1 MKLSELKL
9 APADLTMEVM
19 DMFYQAR
26 RDLLTFHPFCGAMS
40 MSLQALVIRDSK
52 MKNSCTDGKTIYL
65 DGEFFKEATAEHR
78 MLIIAHNVWHCAL
91 HHSSRRQKRPTQAFD
106 YAADLEVD
114 LILHKDGFNF
124 QVLDHD
130 TAWHGLSVEQ
140 LCDKLPQYIRRKLYW
155 DTHTIEDTPIPDS
168 LLNLPG
174 DEEGKD
180 KDSSDKNNDD
190 SDEQSEEQSPRDN
203 DSEKQSDKNP
213 QKKDKEKAPRKDP
226 DSDNTDDGDDDN
238 SGDNGTGDE
247 YDPKSRNKI
256 GDKSVKTIEKV
267 PKIKKVQVQDPTNTQ
282 SNNDKS
288 ATPKAEASGENG
300 DFDGVLTAPPF
311 PGQQWQKIVNSC
323 TAACQGRG
331 TLPGFMSEALEL
343 KKKTTLSWQELLREY
358 LTMRISSNRSWT
370 RPNRRHIHRDL
381 YLPGILKQPD
391 VEMVVAIDTSGST
404 HEYLGDFL
412 AELHAIFSSFTNYK
426 VTLIQC
432 DTEINKVDEFS
443 TAEGNLFPSGKEQK
457 NVEFKGFGGT
467 DLCPPFDYVKEKSSS
482 DIQCLVYFTDGFG
495 PTPQEAPDYPVIWVL
510 VPDGVKPAKW
520 GEEVYIQ
527 KGKKNGK
534 Q

>member
-1 MKLSELKL
+1 
-9 APADLTMEVM
+9 
-19 DMFYQAR
+19 
-26 RDLLTFHPFCGAMS
+26 
-40 MSLQALVIRDSK
+40 
-52 MKNSCTDGKTIYL
+52 
-65 DGEFFKEATAEHR
+65 
-78 MLIIAHNVWHCAL
+78 
-91 HHSSRRQKRPTQAFD
+91 
-106 YAADLEVD
+106 
-114 LILHKDGFNF
+114 
-124 QVLDHD
+124 
-130 TAWHGLSVEQ
+130 
-140 LCDKLPQYIRRKLYW
+140 
-155 DTHTIEDTPIPDS
+155 
-168 LLNLPG
+168 
-174 DEEGKD
+174 
-180 KDSSDKNNDD
+180 
-190 SDEQSEEQSPRDN
+190 
-203 DSEKQSDKNP
+203 
-213 QKKDKEKAPRKDP
+213 
-226 DSDNTDDGDDDN
+226 
-238 SGDNGTGDE
+238 
-247 YDPKSRNKI
+247 
-256 GDKSVKTIEKV
+256 
-267 PKIKKVQVQDPTNTQ
+267 
-282 SNNDKS
+282 
-288 ATPKAEASGENG
+288 
-300 DFDGVLTAPPF
+300 
-311 PGQQWQKIVNSC
+311 
-323 TAACQGRG
+323 
-331 TLPGFMSEALEL
+331 
-343 KKKTTLSWQELLREY
+343 
-358 LTMRISSNRSWT
+358 MRISSNRSWT

-457 NVEFKGFGGT
+457 KFEFKGFGGT

>member
-1 MKLSELKL
+1 
-9 APADLTMEVM
+9 
-19 DMFYQAR
+19 
-26 RDLLTFHPFCGAMS
+26 
-40 MSLQALVIRDSK
+40 MSLQALIISDDK
-52 MKNSCTDGKTIYL
+52 MKNSCTDGQTIYL
-65 DGEFFKEATAEHR
+65 DGEFFKEASAEHR

-91 HHSSRRQKRPTQAFD
+91 HHSSRRQKRPDQAFD

-168 LLNLPG
+168 LLKLPG
-174 DEEGKD
+174 DEEEND
-180 KDSSDKNNDD
+180 KKTDTGNEGD
-190 SDEQSEEQSPRDN
+190 SDEQAEDQSKECDEKSGGNRSKDTDSGKKRADSGKEVDGNKSEN
-203 DSEKQSDKNP
+203 
-213 QKKDKEKAPRKDP
+213 A
-226 DSDNTDDGDDDN
+226 
-238 SGDNGTGDE
+238 GTGDE
-247 YDPKSRNKI
+247 FDPQSKNKI
-256 GDKSVKTIEKV
+256 GDKSGKTIEKA
-267 PKIKKVQVQDPTNTQ
+267 PKIKKIQVQDPENTQ

-288 ATPKAEASGENG
+288 ATPKTEKSGEG
-300 DFDGVLTAPPF
+300 DVFDGVLTAPPF
-311 PGQQWQKIVNSC
+311 PNQQWQKIVNSC
-323 TAACQGRG
+323 TASCQGRG
-331 TLPGFMSEALEL
+331 TLPGFMSDALEL
-343 KKKTTLSWQELLREY
+343 KKKKTLSWQELLREY

-412 AELHAIFSSFTNYK
+412 AELHAIFSSFANYK

-432 DTEINKVDEFS
+432 DTEINKVDEYS
-443 TAEGNLFPSGKEQK
+443 AAEGNLFPSAKELK
-457 NVEFKGFGGT
+457 KFEFKGFGGT

-482 DIQCLVYFTDGFG
+482 EIQCLVYFTDGFG
-495 PTPQEAPDYPVIWVL
+495 PTPREAPDYPVIWVL
-510 VPDGVKPAKW
+510 VPDGEKPAKW

-527 KGKKNGK
+527 KGEKNGK
-534 Q
+534 R

>member
-9 APADLTMEVM
+9 APEDMTIEVM
-19 DMFYQAR
+19 DMFYRAR

-40 MSLQALVIRDSK
+40 MSLQALIISDDK
-52 MKNSCTDGKTIYL
+52 MKNSCTDGQTIYL
-65 DGEFFKEATAEHR
+65 DGGFFKEASAEHR

-91 HHSSRRQKRPTQAFD
+91 HHSSRRQKRPDQAFD

-140 LCDKLPQYIRRKLYW
+140 LCDKLPKYIRRTLYW

-168 LLNLPG
+168 LLKLPG
-174 DEEGKD
+174 DEEEND
-180 KDSSDKNNDD
+180 KKTDTENDGD
-190 SDEQSEEQSPRDN
+190 SDEQSEDQSKESD
-203 DSEKQSDKNP
+203 EKSGGNRPK
-213 QKKDKEKAPRKDP
+213 
-226 DSDNTDDGDDDN
+226 NTDSGKKRADSGKKVDGN
-238 SGDNGTGDE
+238 KSENAGTGS
-247 YDPKSRNKI
+247 KNKI
-256 GDKSVKTIEKV
+256 GDKSGKTIEKA
-267 PKIKKVQVQDPTNTQ
+267 PKIKKVQVQDPENAQ

-288 ATPKAEASGENG
+288 ATPKAEKSGKG
-300 DFDGVLTAPPF
+300 DVFDGVLTAPPF
-311 PGQQWQKIVNSC
+311 PNQQWQKIVNSC
-323 TAACQGRG
+323 TASCQERG
-331 TLPGFMSEALEL
+331 TLPGFMSDALEL
-343 KKKTTLSWQELLREY
+343 KKKKTLSWQELLREY

-412 AELHAIFSSFTNYK
+412 AELHAIFSSFANYK

-432 DTEINKVDEFS
+432 DTEINKVDEYS
-443 TAEGNLFPSGKEQK
+443 TAEGNLFPSEKELK
-457 NVEFKGFGGT
+457 KFEFSGFGGT

-495 PTPQEAPDYPVIWVL
+495 PTPREAPDYPVIWVL
-510 VPDGVKPAKW
+510 VPDGEKPAKW
-520 GEEVYIQ
+520 GEAVYIQ
-527 KGKKNGK
+527 KGEKNGK
-534 Q
+534 H

>member
-9 APADLTMEVM
+9 APEEMTIEVM
-19 DMFYQAR
+19 DMFYRAR

-40 MSLQALVIRDSK
+40 MSLQALIISDDK
-52 MKNSCTDGKTIYL
+52 MKNSCTDGKNIYL
-65 DGEFFKEATAEHR
+65 DGKFFKEASAEHR

-91 HHSSRRQKRPTQAFD
+91 HHSSRRQKRPVQAFD

-140 LCDKLPQYIRRKLYW
+140 LCDKLPKYIRRTLYW

-168 LLNLPG
+168 LLKLPG
-174 DEEGKD
+174 DEEEND
-180 KDSSDKNNDD
+180 KKSDTGNEGD
-190 SDEQSEEQSPRDN
+190 SDEQAEDHPPEDN
-203 DSEKQSDKNP
+203 DNDKKADKNP
-213 QKKDKEKAPRKDP
+213 LPQDKGKAPRKDS
-226 DSDNTDDGDDDN
+226 DSDKNVDGDDDN
-238 SGDNGTGDE
+238 SGDNGTGNE
-247 YDPKSRNKI
+247 YDPQSKNKI
-256 GDKSVKTIEKV
+256 GDKSGKTIEKA
-267 PKIKKVQVQDPTNTQ
+267 PKIKKIQVQDPENAQ

-288 ATPKAEASGENG
+288 ATPKAEKSGGDNG
-300 DFDGVLTAPPF
+300 FDGVLTAPPF
-311 PGQQWQKIVNSC
+311 PNRQWQKIVNSC
-323 TAACQGRG
+323 TASCQGRG

-343 KKKTTLSWQELLREY
+343 KKKKTLSWQELLREY
-358 LTMRISSNRSWT
+358 LTMRICSNRSWT

-404 HEYLGDFL
+404 HEYLGEFL
-412 AELHAIFSSFTNYK
+412 AELYAIFSSFTNYK

-432 DTEINKVDEFS
+432 DTEINKVDDFS
-443 TAEGNLFPSGKEQK
+443 TAEGNLFPSAKELK
-457 NVEFKGFGGT
+457 KFEFKGFGGT

-482 DIQCLVYFTDGFG
+482 DIQCLIYFTDGFG
-495 PTPQEAPDYPVIWVL
+495 PTPREAPDYPVIWVL

-527 KGKKNGK
+527 KGEKNGK
-534 Q
+534 R